1 MSVRGVFHNLF
12 KPSIPLIFAAH
23 FYNVQYTIMSIIQQ
37 IREKYAAVSIA
48 VIALSLVGFIL
59 TDYFSGKNN
68 RGGSQP
74 TTIGKVNG
82 TTISINDFDAKL
94 NEMENGYRQQGME
107 VNDEMRQQI
116 IEMLWNNE
124 VEETVLTNEY
134 EKLGLVFTSADLNDA
149 LYGDNPPPVLAQ
161 QFKDQQT
168 GAYDANAAR
177 QYINSMRKKKANDPQ
192 RVYIERNLIDYIIKG
207 GLRTKYAAL
216 LAGSVFYPKWLSD
229 KEVNDQNGIASIS
242 YVAVP
247 YTSISDSTVKVSDD
261 EINAYVR
268 KHKNEFKQEESRV
281 ISYILFDAA
290 PTAADSAVAKDAVTK
305 QKQAF
310 YESKDAAQFA
320 VANNSGTPFFDGYV
334 VKSKL
339 QVPNADSIR
348 NLPVG
353 SVFGPYADGGNY
365 TLAKM
370 IEKREMPDSIK
381 FRHILIVTKNQNG
394 QEIMPDSIGKAK
406 IDSIA
411 GAISKG
417 ADFKTLAA
425 QYSADPNTKDKGGE
439 YEFSSQQFEN
449 LLQSFTKPVADFVFF
464 DGKGSKKVIKTD
476 FGYFYVEVLE
486 QKNFEPAYK
495 IAYYSKAVEPSDETT
510 NSASTAAA
518 LFAAE
523 SRNAKQ
529 FEAAVT
535 KNKLSP
541 RIAEIKPT
549 DYSIIGIG
557 SARSLIKWVYEN
569 KVGHVSEPTSL
580 GDKFIVA
587 LIAEEKEEGIPDAKT
602 ARPQVENIVRNE
614 KKAKEIIAKIGS
626 NRDLNAIA
634 TSFKTNVLRADSIS
648 FQAPFI
654 PGVGMEPKLNG
665 ASFNPEL
672 KGKASEPI
680 AGNAGVFV
688 IRAEN
693 VSLRPAGDMDYNF
706 RRMQIEQNMKQS
718 AGGASVQALRKAAKV
733 TDNRIKFY

>member
-1 MSVRGVFHNLF
+1 MLVRVVFHNLF

-68 RGGSQP
+68 QGGSQP
-74 TTIGKVNG
+74 TAIGVVNG
-82 TTISINDFDAKL
+82 NKININEFDAKL
-94 NEMENGYRQQGME
+94 NEMENGYRQQGMDI
-107 VNDEMRQQI
+107 NDEMRQQI

-134 EKLGLVFTSADLNDA
+134 EKLGLTFTSADLTNA

-192 RVYIERNLIDYIIKG
+192 RLYIERNLIDYIIKN
-207 GLRTKYAAL
+207 GLRTKYSAL
-216 LAGSVFYPKWLSD
+216 LTGSIFYPKWLSD
-229 KEVNDQNGIASIS
+229 KEVADQNSIASIS
-242 YVAVP
+242 YVAIP
-247 YTSISDSTVKVSDD
+247 YSTISDSTVKVSDD

-290 PTAADSAVAKDAVTK
+290 PTTADSAVVREAVSK

-310 YESKDAAQFA
+310 YESTDASQFT
-320 VANNSGTPFFDGYV
+320 VANNSSIPFYDGFV
-334 VKSKL
+334 LKSAM

-353 SVFGPYADGGNY
+353 AVFGPYADGGNF

-370 IEKREMPDSIK
+370 MEKREMPDSVK
-381 FRHILIVTKNQNG
+381 SRHILIVTKDG
-394 QEIMPDSIGKAK
+394 QTGQVILTDSVAKGKA
-406 IDSIA
+406 DSIA
-411 GAISKG
+411 AAIAGG

-425 QYSADPNTKDKGGE
+425 QFSADPGSKDKGGE
-439 YEFSSQQFEN
+439 NEFTSQQFGN
-449 LLQSFTKPVADFVFF
+449 LPKPYAEFVFYS
-464 DGKGSKKVIKTD
+464 GKGSKKVIKTD
-476 FGYFYVEVLE
+476 FGYFYAEVME
-486 QKNFEPAYK
+486 QKKFEPAYK
-495 IAYYSKAVEPSDETT
+495 IAYFSKAVESSDETT
-510 NSASTAAA
+510 SSASTAAA
-518 LFAAE
+518 QFAAE

-529 FEAAVT
+529 FEAAAA
-535 KNKLSP
+535 KKKLSP

-549 DYSIIGIG
+549 DYSILGIG

-569 KVGHVSEPTSL
+569 KVGNVSEPTSL

-587 LIAEEKEEGIPDAKT
+587 LIAEEKEEGLPNAKSV
-602 ARPQVENIVRNE
+602 RGEVESIIRND
-614 KKAKEIIAKIGS
+614 KKAKEIISKIGS
-626 NRDLNAIA
+626 NKDMNAIA
-634 TSFKTNVLRADSIS
+634 TAFKTNVLRADSVG
-648 FQAPFI
+648 FMAPFI
-654 PGVGMEPKLNG
+654 PGVGMEPKLSG
-665 ASFNPEL
+665 AAFNPEV
-672 KGKASEPI
+672 KGKPGEPI
-680 AGNAGVFV
+680 VGNSALFV
-688 IRAEN
+688 IRTEN
-693 VSLRPAGDMDYNF
+693 VSMKPAGDMDYSF
-706 RRMQIEQNMKQS
+706 RRMQMEQNMKQS
-718 AGGASVQALRKAAKV
+718 AGGAAVQALRKSAKV
-733 TDNRIKFY
+733 KDNRIKFY